1 MRTILIAT
9 FMLSVTFH
17 LNAKII
23 YIEPVR
29 NANYVSVNNNII
41 IGFDEEILNSNLN
54 SLITVKGNL
63 SGMHAGEIIIT
74 SDKKKLIFKPNVP
87 FAFNEQVIVKL
98 NNIQTSSKFNNRL
111 TYAFQTQINK
121 LELDHNK
128 DLLYES
134 ENSSDNNLVS
144 SDYVVLPQLTV
155 TVFNNPSPGHL
166 YMTSIRN
173 GAYTPHIIIANN
185 PGTTH
190 YFKELTMNAF
200 DYKMQPNGLRTYFY
214 SLTNKFYAED
224 SQNNRVDSFYCGNGY
239 STDIHEL
246 RVLNNGHALLMS
258 YDQQTVNMSLIVPG
272 GNPNATVVG
281 LIIQEIDENKNVV
294 FQWRS
299 WDHFAITDAPYVNLL
314 AALIDYVHGNA
325 IELDNDG
332 NLMISSRHLNEITKI
347 NRTTGDIIWR
357 MGGIHNQFTFV
368 NDTIPFRYQH
378 CIRRI
383 ANGNIILFDNGNFRT
398 PLFSRALEYQL
409 DEVNKV
415 ATLVWQY
422 RKTPDIYGQSM
433 GSVQRLRNGN
443 TLICWGQ
450 INPNFTEVTPAGV
463 IALQMSLP
471 QGVYS
476 YRVFRDE
483 VNLTINTKL
492 IMEGFYDDQINKLNQ
507 KDTVREYLRSIVSPY
522 SIVDSSISVVDS
534 ANFNVNF
541 RFYNVTTGTYYISI
555 LHRNSIETW
564 SKSGGEAY
572 SSGGVYAYDFTSS
585 DTQAYGNNLIQKGT
599 KYCIYSGDVNQD
611 GDIDAF
617 DLTDIYNDLIN
628 FVSGYIATDTNGDRF
643 VDIDDLMITYN
654 NSVNSIGKITP

>member
-1 MRTILIAT
+1 
-9 FMLSVTFH
+9 
-17 LNAKII
+17 
-23 YIEPVR
+23 
-29 NANYVSVNNNII
+29 
-41 IGFDEEILNSNLN
+41 
-54 SLITVKGNL
+54 
-63 SGMHAGEIIIT
+63 
-74 SDKKKLIFKPNVP
+74 
-87 FAFNEQVIVKL
+87 
-98 NNIQTSSKFNNRL
+98 
-111 TYAFQTQINK
+111 
-121 LELDHNK
+121 
-128 DLLYES
+128 
-134 ENSSDNNLVS
+134 
-144 SDYVVLPQLTV
+144 
-155 TVFNNPSPGHL
+155 
-166 YMTSIRN
+166 
-173 GAYTPHIIIANN
+173 
-185 PGTTH
+185 
-190 YFKELTMNAF
+190 
-200 DYKMQPNGLRTYFY
+200 
-214 SLTNKFYAED
+214 
-224 SQNNRVDSFYCGNGY
+224 
-239 STDIHEL
+239 
-246 RVLNNGHALLMS
+246 
-258 YDQQTVNMSLIVPG
+258 
-272 GNPNATVVG
+272 
-281 LIIQEIDENKNVV
+281 
-294 FQWRS
+294 
-299 WDHFAITDAPYVNLL
+299 
-314 AALIDYVHGNA
+314 
-325 IELDNDG
+325 
-332 NLMISSRHLNEITKI
+332 MISSRHLNEITKI

-471 QGVYS
+471 QGIYS